1 MRIVFSLVLILCNF
15 TLSSQQ
21 SGFILIEN
29 KGQWHRDVLFK
40 TDLKNGHLYTNKNG
54 FVYDFYDEK
63 KLSDF
68 YENHYNNLH
77 LSKNKKLKK
86 HAYRVQFKNSDF
98 STVIK
103 NQPTKHTFNYIKG
116 NKNSWKSNVKG
127 YHHITY
133 KNVYDLIEKILK
145 YKNDDKQRRIIAR
158 NGKIKYLKIFNSTNV
173 ANFIISKTFHIKN
186 KSFW

>member
-40 TDLKNGHLYTNKNG
+40 TDLKNGHLYTTKSG

-68 YENHYNNLH
+68 YENHYNNIH

-116 NKNSWKSNVKG
+116 NKNSWK
-127 YHHITY
+127 
-133 KNVYDLIEKILK
+133 
-145 YKNDDKQRRIIAR
+145 
-158 NGKIKYLKIFNSTNV
+158 
-173 ANFIISKTFHIKN
+173 
-186 KSFW
+186 

>member
-1 MRIVFSLVLILCNF
+1 MRIVFSLLLILCNF

-40 TDLKNGHLYTNKNG
+40 TDLKNGHLYTTKSG

-98 STVIK
+98 
-103 NQPTKHTFNYIKG
+103 
-116 NKNSWKSNVKG
+116 
-127 YHHITY
+127 
-133 KNVYDLIEKILK
+133 
-145 YKNDDKQRRIIAR
+145 
-158 NGKIKYLKIFNSTNV
+158 
-173 ANFIISKTFHIKN
+173 
-186 KSFW
+186 